1 MNFAIASGT
10 SVANFG
16 KCSALAAK
24 VTYLC
29 RPETT
34 EIATRD
40 VRCEANA
47 SVPVVSKCESESEYE
62 SEIGQPKSETICGR
76 TQKSKDKCSTNLA
89 RRMLI
94 GDRQRSVNKRG
105 AFCTIYV

>member
-40 VRCEANA
+40 VRGEANA
-47 SVPVVSKCESESEYE
+47 SVPVVSESEYE
-62 SEIGQPKSETICGR
+62 SQIGQPKSETICGR

-94 GDRQRSVNKRG
+94 GDRRRSANERG